1 MPTQLQRDILSRIT
15 VTRRIN
21 VMRLT
26 AVLTGLA
33 AMAMSLPAGTINF
46 SGGGSLGEN
55 KPL

>member
-15 VTRRIN
+15 LTRRIN

-46 SGGGSLGEN
+46 SGGGSLGET